1 MKRDHPPILT
11 VGLLFLFG
19 MFAIAGGPIVFL
31 LLLMASP
38 LIMIMILL
46 VYAFFYAD
54 GHSQSRARTS

>member
-1 MKRDHPPILT
+1 
-11 VGLLFLFG
+11 
-19 MFAIAGGPIVFL
+19 
-31 LLLMASP
+31 